1 MMRPL
6 LDPSGNP
13 TKPHALLSTATVGD
27 AFVNIETG
35 INFGR
40 AAGAIPFLP
49 PTALTKYPEYADYVT
64 PQALYDAFGEKTPNE
79 VLIENY
85 EVEGDYKLARR
96 PAGPTCGVNYDTSNP
111 LLCPDK
117 PVPDPTTC
125 ADTLYDADWVSEGGN
140 MYDAQH
146 PTSPLRLGRIAGMH
160 VDPTNPATLAAA
172 WAPRIKGV
180 PFSSD
185 TNAWDASA
193 MVLGHV
199 NVYIEARRPAHVGR
213 RRRLQKALGRR
224 QLRRQPP
231 RPLLPERRHHDVY
244 YLSHPNSHECLDQLN
259 GPVFA
264 P

>member
-1 MMRPL
+1 M
-6 LDPSGNP
+6 
-13 TKPHALLSTATVGD
+13 
-27 AFVNIETG
+27 
-35 INFGR
+35 
-40 AAGAIPFLP
+40 
-49 PTALTKYPEYADYVT
+49 
-64 PQALYDAFGEKTPNE
+64 
-79 VLIENY
+79 
-85 EVEGDYKLARR
+85 
-96 PAGPTCGVNYDTSNP
+96 
-111 LLCPDK
+111 LCPDK

-199 NVYIEARRPAHVGR
+199 NVYIKPEGQHTWDVGDACK
-213 RRRLQKALGRR
+213 LWDDANYGGNLHGHFFQSGGT
-224 QLRRQPP
+224 
-231 RPLLPERRHHDVY
+231 DVY
-244 YLSHPNSHECLDQLN
+244 YLSHPNSHECLEQLN
-259 GPVFA
+259 CPFLA